1 MGLMSFE
8 RGQKILHPM
17 SNLIPQGLQR
27 TDVALLVL
35 DLVGQHSSLH
45 MDLSE
50 VEMVVLPQ
58 SSCHVGQTRVKPL
71 NPFLS
76 TGKLIPGFEGIQTDL

>member
-17 SNLIPQGLQR
+17 SNLIPQGLQI

-35 DLVGQHSSLH
+35 DLH

-50 VEMVVLPQ
+50 VEIVLPQ
-58 SSCHVGQTRVKPL
+58 SSCWLDSSQG
-71 NPFLS
+71 S
-76 TGKLIPGFEGIQTDL
+76 